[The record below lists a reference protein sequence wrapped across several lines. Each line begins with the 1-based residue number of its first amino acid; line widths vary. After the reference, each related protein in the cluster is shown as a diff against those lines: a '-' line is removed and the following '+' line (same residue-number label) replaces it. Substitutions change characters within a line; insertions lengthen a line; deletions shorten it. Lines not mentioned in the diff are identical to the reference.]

1 MIMKRLMLLCL
12 PVLLLIAGCTLFQ
25 PSCDHHDQTIKKVPN
40 MEHTLAIIKP
50 DAVRAHNS
58 GKIIDR
64 IEQEGFEIVG
74 MKKIN
79 LSLAQAQSF
88 YAVHKERP
96 FFGELVEFM
105 TSGPVVVMALAK
117 DNAVKAWRD
126 LMGATNPAQAAD
138 NTIRKLYGASV
149 GENATHGSDAPETAA
164 EEVKFFFPELS

>member
-1 MIMKRLMLLCL
+1 
-12 PVLLLIAGCTLFQ
+12 
-25 PSCDHHDQTIKKVPN
+25 